1 MHERRTF
8 FSESTHEREK
18 ERDEIRVIPRVAY
31 IKRKKKSKKKMKERK
46 KKIIIRVLADL
57 LYTTILLRNR

>member
-8 FSESTHEREK
+8 FSESTHERETRFAQSRESHILK
-18 ERDEIRVIPRVAY
+18 ERK
-31 IKRKKKSKKKMKERK
+31 KRKKKSK

-57 LYTTILLRNR
+57 LYTTILLRN